1 MLFIFAG
8 KEKGR
13 GEERIGKKIPHA
25 FRDPNSG
32 EQPSLE
38 NKQQQKLT
46 AFSLKVHL
54 LEPAVWVWLGQ
65 DRQRPPEPHLQVGS
79 PHFFFQSKVVLGINP
94 RVLGDASMQ
103 EG

>member
-1 MLFIFAG
+1 MFLLAKKRGG
-8 KEKGR
+8 KRKDREKT
-13 GEERIGKKIPHA
+13 PHA